1 MVFVLRDIQ
10 MTRIGKWEY
19 RQLTVFVEDMG
30 TEIRQGKGSS
40 QRLVCEMKHVWVE
53 EDEAEWHLKS
63 TAKQ

>member
-1 MVFVLRDIQ
+1 